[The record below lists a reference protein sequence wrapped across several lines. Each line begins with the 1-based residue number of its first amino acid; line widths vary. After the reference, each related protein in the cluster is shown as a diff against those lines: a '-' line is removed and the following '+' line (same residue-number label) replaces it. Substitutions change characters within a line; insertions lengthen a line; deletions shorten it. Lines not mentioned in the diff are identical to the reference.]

1 MAMAKAKAKAMAK
14 AMAKAT
20 ASGLRHNGT
29 VKVFG
34 RGSDARGLEQR
45 KQKDKGSGTQKQWIP
60 TGKVFEGSEN
70 ICLAKDV

>member
-29 VKVFG
+29 VKT
-34 RGSDARGLEQR
+34 RLR
-45 KQKDKGSGTQKQWIP
+45 K
-60 TGKVFEGSEN
+60 
-70 ICLAKDV
+70 